1 LNILEEIT
9 WRDNFQNMEQNIY
22 GRVRSLEDT
31 GEADTKD
38 ICEPNFS
45 ERG

>member
-1 LNILEEIT
+1 MT
-9 WRDNFQNMEQNIY
+9 WRDDFQNMEQNMY